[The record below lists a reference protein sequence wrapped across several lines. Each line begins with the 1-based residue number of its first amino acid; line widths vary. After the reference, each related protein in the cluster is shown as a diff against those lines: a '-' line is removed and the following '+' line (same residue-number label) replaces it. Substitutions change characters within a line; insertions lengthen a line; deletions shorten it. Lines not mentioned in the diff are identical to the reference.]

1 VKERQINGRNRYQ
14 HRRQSRSE
22 RTGTERTK
30 RGVRFPRYFTNGKV
44 SPYDEVTWERR
55 TASIGNEKGKMI
67 FEQADV
73 EVPPTGRRRHQH
85 RGEQIFLRQPKSFER
100 ETSVRQLIQRVVN
113 TIATGTQAATS
124 PRKPTPMVSA
134 TTWRT

>member
-1 VKERQINGRNRYQ
+1 MGEIAISIAANLEA
-14 HRRQSRSE
+14 E
-22 RTGTERTK
+22 RTGTERIK

-73 EVPPTGRRRHQH
+73 EVPSEWSQTATNIVASKYFYGK
-85 RGEQIFLRQPKSFER
+85 PKSFER
-100 ETSVRQLIQRVVN
+100 ETSVRQLVGRVVN
-113 TIATGTQAATS
+113 SIATWGQEGGYFAT
-124 PRKPTPMVSA
+124 PA
-134 TTWRT
+134 